1 VASDWDCLLRLRSY
15 MQDSQIREIN
25 FVSQVLVAEN
35 YFCRYFEEE
44 DISDRKVTQEE
55 IGIAIVKADSRDF

>member
-1 VASDWDCLLRLRSY
+1 